1 METIKDF
8 FTLEV
13 IYLIAN
19 YGVIPFW
26 LMLVFMPSGKFTSA
40 IINTIFLPTVLAA
53 TYGYLI
59 YIEFYAGGILP
70 GSVTDKALA
79 NFQLYVGLDSLAS
92 LFGNKTFLLT
102 FWIHF
107 LTLSLF
113 VGTWIAKDALRQ
125 GIHKYVVMFPLI
137 LTYFT
142 GPLGLF
148 LYLFLRMI
156 IVQKITLH
164 D

>member
-26 LMLVFMPSGKFTSA
+26 LMLAFIPSGKFTSA

-125 GIHKYVVMFPLI
+125 GIHKYVVLFPLV

>member
-8 FTLEV
+8 FTLET
-13 IYLIAN
+13 IYLVAN

-26 LMLVFMPSGKFTSA
+26 FMLIFVPNGKFTN
-40 IINTIFLPTVLAA
+40 IVINSILLPTILAC
-53 TYGYLI
+53 TYGYLV
-59 YIEFYAGGILP
+59 YLEFYVGGILDAD
-70 GSVTDKALA
+70 SSSKAFR
-79 NFQLYVGLDSLAS
+79 NFQLYLGIDQLFSLMK
-92 LFGNKTFLLT
+92 NKIFLLI

-107 LTLSLF
+107 LTISLF
-113 VGTWIAKDALRQ
+113 LGTWIAKDALKQ
-125 GIHKYVVMFPLI
+125 GIHRYVVVLPLI

-148 LYLFLRMI
+148 LYLFLRLI
-156 IVQKITLH
+156 IIQKGTLH

>member
-26 LMLVFMPSGKFTSA
+26 LMLVFIPSGKFTSA

-92 LFGNKTFLLT
+92 LFGNKIFLLT

-125 GIHKYVVMFPLI
+125 GIHKYVVLFPLV

>member
-40 IINTIFLPTVLAA
+40 IINTIFLPTVLAT

-59 YIEFYAGGILP
+59 YVEFYAGGILP

>member
-13 IYLIAN
+13 IYLTAN

-26 LMLVFMPSGKFTSA
+26 LMLVFIPSGKFTGA

>member
-26 LMLVFMPSGKFTSA
+26 LMLVFIPSGKFTGA

-79 NFQLYVGLDSLAS
+79 NLQLYVGLDSLAS

-142 GPLGLF
+142 GPLGLY

>member
-26 LMLVFMPSGKFTSA
+26 LMLVFIPSGKFTSA

-79 NFQLYVGLDSLAS
+79 NLQLYVGLDSLAS

-125 GIHKYVVMFPLI
+125 GIHKYVVLFPLI

>member
-26 LMLVFMPSGKFTSA
+26 LMLVFIPSGKFTGA

-79 NFQLYVGLDSLAS
+79 NFQLYIGLDSLAS

-125 GIHKYVVMFPLI
+125 GIHKYVVIFPLI

-142 GPLGLF
+142 GPLCLF

>member
-8 FTLEV
+8 FTLDV

-26 LMLVFMPSGKFTSA
+26 LMLVFIPSGKFTGA

-79 NFQLYVGLDSLAS
+79 NFQLYIGLDSLAS
-92 LFGNKTFLLT
+92 LFGNKIFLLT

-125 GIHKYVVMFPLI
+125 GIHKYVVLFPLV

>member
-1 METIKDF
+1 M
-8 FTLEV
+8 
-13 IYLIAN
+13 
-19 YGVIPFW
+19 
-26 LMLVFMPSGKFTSA
+26 
-40 IINTIFLPTVLAA
+40 LAA

-59 YIEFYAGGILP
+59 YVEFYAGGILP

-125 GIHKYVVMFPLI
+125 GIHKYVVLFPLV

>member
-26 LMLVFMPSGKFTSA
+26 LMLIFIPNGRFTNT
-40 IINTIFLPTVLAA
+40 IINTIFLPTILAA

-59 YIEFYAGGILP
+59 YLEFYAGGILP

-92 LFGNKTFLLT
+92 LLGNKIFLLT

-113 VGTWIAKDALRQ
+113 VGTWMAKDASRH
-125 GIHKYVVMFPLI
+125 GIHKYVVLFPLV
-137 LTYFT
+137 LTYLT

>member
-26 LMLVFMPSGKFTSA
+26 LMLVFIPSGKFTGA

-70 GSVTDKALA
+70 GSVMDKVLA

-92 LFGNKTFLLT
+92 LFGNKIFLLT

-125 GIHKYVVMFPLI
+125 GIHKYVVIFPLI